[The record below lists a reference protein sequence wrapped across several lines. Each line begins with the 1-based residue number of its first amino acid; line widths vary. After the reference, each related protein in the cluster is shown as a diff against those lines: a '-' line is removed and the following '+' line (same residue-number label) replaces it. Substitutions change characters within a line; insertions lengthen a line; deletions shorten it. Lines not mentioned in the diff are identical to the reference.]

1 MFNFTGIV
9 TGQSIMLL
17 GMLTEALHTPLL
29 QDRYLSIKNA
39 KYVFEG
45 CRSLAGE
52 IDFKDGGLIEQRAA
66 EVLGEATE
74 QLEHVREIGL
84 FQALENGEFADVKRD
99 PHGGRGFD
107 GVIPVGDDYFN
118 PFFAELRAGRMSGAP
133 AGPPPGEA
141 RPRRRCGRRP
151 SPDAGGGCVMEIR
164 PYGDTRDDGIIQ
176 FSFTLPLAYSIKAPD
191 VGKQFLEKLGFSE
204 VSIAD
209 CTAIDP
215 QFTFFVAYGRTKV
228 GIDPD
233 QVKGDY
239 LEVEVMDYY
248 KVNGFIKDHLGRKLV
263 VVGAAIESDAHTVG
277 IDAILNMKGFAG
289 NYGLERYPE
298 MDVLNMGSQIPCE
311 QLLRTAVER
320 NADAILVSQ
329 IVTQKN
335 IHVQNLTKM
344 IELLEAE
351 RVRERFVLI
360 VGGPRI
366 NNAFAKELGY
376 DAGFGPRTTPVEVA
390 SFLAQEVARKAKS

>member
-1 MFNFTGIV
+1 M
-9 TGQSIMLL
+9 
-17 GMLTEALHTPLL
+17 
-29 QDRYLSIKNA
+29 
-39 KYVFEG
+39 
-45 CRSLAGE
+45 
-52 IDFKDGGLIEQRAA
+52 
-66 EVLGEATE
+66 EV
-74 QLEHVREIGL
+74 
-84 FQALENGEFADVKRD
+84 
-99 PHGGRGFD
+99 
-107 GVIPVGDDYFN
+107 
-118 PFFAELRAGRMSGAP
+118 
-133 AGPPPGEA
+133 
-141 RPRRRCGRRP
+141 
-151 SPDAGGGCVMEIR
+151 R
-164 PYGDTRDDGIIQ
+164 PYGDTRDDGVIQ
-176 FSFTLPLAYSIKAPD
+176 FSFTLPIPYSVKAAD
-191 VGKQFLEKLGFSE
+191 VGKQFIEKLGFRE
-204 VSIAD
+204 VGIAE
-209 CTAIDP
+209 CKAIDP
-215 QFTFFVAYGRTKV
+215 EFTFYVAYGRTKI

-233 QVKGDY
+233 QVTGDY

-248 KVNGFIKDHLGRKLV
+248 GVNAYIEQHLGRKLG

-311 QLLRTAVER
+311 QLLKTALER
-320 NADAILVSQ
+320 SADAILVSQ

-335 IHVQNLTKM
+335 IHVQNLTKL

-390 SFLAQEVARKAKS
+390 SFLAQEVARRDNSKG

>member
-1 MFNFTGIV
+1 
-9 TGQSIMLL
+9 
-17 GMLTEALHTPLL
+17 
-29 QDRYLSIKNA
+29 
-39 KYVFEG
+39 
-45 CRSLAGE
+45 
-52 IDFKDGGLIEQRAA
+52 
-66 EVLGEATE
+66 
-74 QLEHVREIGL
+74 
-84 FQALENGEFADVKRD
+84 
-99 PHGGRGFD
+99 
-107 GVIPVGDDYFN
+107 
-118 PFFAELRAGRMSGAP
+118 
-133 AGPPPGEA
+133 
-141 RPRRRCGRRP
+141 
-151 SPDAGGGCVMEIR
+151 MEIR
-164 PYGDTRDDGIIQ
+164 PYGDTRDDGIMQ
-176 FSFTLPLAYSIKAPD
+176 FSFTLPLGYSVKAPD
-191 VGKQFLEKLGFSE
+191 VGKQFLEKLGFRE

-209 CTAIDP
+209 CKAIDP

-248 KVNGFIKDHLGRKLV
+248 QVNGFIKEHLGRKLG

-311 QLLRTAVER
+311 QLLRTAVDR
-320 NADAILVSQ
+320 SADAILVSQ

-390 SFLAQEVARKAKS
+390 SFLAQEVARKAKGQG